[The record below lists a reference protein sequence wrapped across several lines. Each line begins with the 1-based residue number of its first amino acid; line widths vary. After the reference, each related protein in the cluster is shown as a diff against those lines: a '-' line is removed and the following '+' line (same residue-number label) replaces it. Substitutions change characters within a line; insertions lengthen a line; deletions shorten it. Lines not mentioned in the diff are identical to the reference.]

1 MVIRNTSDFPLS
13 HSMFYSRQKH
23 AAEGVLGGA
32 AGTPNFVA
40 INGKSLAKPVGRHDV
55 LPGDEITIQM
65 PGGGG
70 KMPVEERDPQS
81 ILWDLQ
87 EGYIT
92 EAGALRDY
100 GVVVSTLNG
109 S

>member
-1 MVIRNTSDFPLS
+1 MVIRNTSKFPLS

-23 AAEGVLGGA
+23 AAEGVLGASAGA
-32 AGTPNFVA
+32 PNYVA
-40 INGKSLAKPVGRHDV
+40 INGESLAKPVGRHDV

-70 KMPVEERDPQS
+70 KMPVGERDQQA

-100 GVVVSTLNG
+100 GVDVTELKRR
-109 S
+109 